1 MAEGRPLKDLILAV
15 DYSQKWP
22 LDDIMWPGPPLDWDT
37 LISQELKDRLIAW
50 AAFFN
55 AHMDWETGLFGSE
68 ERRRWYDVEGL
79 QLMYDLQEALEGK
92 FRVRLRLPV

>member
-1 MAEGRPLKDLILAV
+1 VAEAEPLREIVLSV
-15 DYSQKWP
+15 DYVQDWP
-22 LDDIMWPGPPLDWDT
+22 LNDIMWPGPRPAWDI
-37 LISQELKDRLIAW
+37 LISPELKERLIAW

-79 QLMYDLQEALEGK
+79 QLMYDLQEALEGR
-92 FRVRLRLPV
+92 FRVRLRLPT

>member
-1 MAEGRPLKDLILAV
+1 M
-15 DYSQKWP
+15 
-22 LDDIMWPGPPLDWDT
+22 
-37 LISQELKDRLIAW
+37 IAW